1 MIEIKNLQFGYND
14 KFWAVNIKELKIEN
28 GEHVC
33 FFGLT
38 GSGKTT
44 LLRLICGLEKAP
56 EGTIFIDGKDRAGV
70 GNCNLNMSYLLNPP
84 VLMGSKSVLDNM
96 RYVDKVRGAKPDEEE
111 IKRILFEARLGDKL
125 NKKAKKLPAS
135 LQMQLNFARV
145 FYKKPRQILVD
156 IFDNAKTDEEV
167 LGHFRGINWLT
178 SELSSDLL
186 LAQMVPFCKELRVDK
201 FVFCHF
207 GQILVKNCLEDF
219 VTDVCNIWA
228 KLLVKFGSAINEKL
242 SIAKN
247 LEALGQKYRLAEFA
261 YDGDKKMFATDDA
274 FCEALELAVSEEEF
288 ERAADYEGELLIY
301 DNFVFDK
308 SSGEC
313 MGRIN
318 GN

>member
-14 KFWAVNIKELKIEN
+14 KFLAVSIKELKIED

-70 GNCNLNMSYLLNPP
+70 ENYNLNMSYLLNPP
-84 VLMGSKSVLDNM
+84 VLLGSKSVLDNM
-96 RYVDKVRGAKPDEEE
+96 RYVDKVRGIKPDEEK
-111 IKRILFEARLGDKL
+111 IKRILFEAQLGDKL
-125 NKKAKKLPAS
+125 NKRAKKLPAS

-145 FYKKPRQILVD
+145 FYKKPKQILVD

-167 LGHFRGINWLT
+167 LWQFRGINWLT
-178 SELSSDLL
+178 NELSSDLL

-207 GQILVKNCLEDF
+207 GHILVKNCLEDF

-228 KLLVKFGSAINEKL
+228 KLLVKFGGAINEKL
-242 SIAKN
+242 SLVEN
-247 LEALGQKYRLAEFA
+247 LEALGQKYRLTEFV
-261 YDGDKKMFATDDA
+261 YDGDKKMFVSGDA
-274 FCEALELAVSEEEF
+274 FCEALELAVSEEAL
-288 ERAADYEGELLIY
+288 ERVAEYEGEFLIY

-313 MGRIN
+313 MGKLK